1 MILDPEVLVQKTKV
15 ISSLP
20 LVYTRVQEAVND
32 PHSSNRDLANI
43 ISEDP
48 GLAAR
53 LLRMSNSPFFGF
65 ASKIDTIN
73 RAVTVIGTKQLC
85 DLVLATSVMRL
96 FHGVSPELVCMES
109 FWRHS
114 VACGVA
120 ARILAT
126 YRREPNV
133 ERFFVAGLLHDIGRL
148 IIFMQIPEIA
158 LKVLQEAHSRA
169 ALLYE
174 VESEMLGFDHA
185 AVGGALLTQWWLPEH
200 TVEAVAHHHRPSD
213 SPNEHIDAALVHIAD
228 LIVNAMCIGT
238 SGERFVPPLD
248 LRAWERIGLPV
259 SVLAPTLTQL
269 ERQYSEAISVIM
281 PETGNENRVARLG

>member
-1 MILDPEVLVQKTKV
+1 MILDPEILVQKTKV

>member
-1 MILDPEVLVQKTKV
+1 MILDPEILVQKTKV

-20 LVYTRVQEAVND
+20 LVYTRIQEAVND
-32 PHSSNRDLANI
+32 PHSSNRDIANI

-158 LKVLQEAHSRA
+158 LKVLKEAHSRA

-174 VESEMLGFDHA
+174 VESEVLGFDHA
-185 AVGGALLTQWWLPEH
+185 AVGGALLTQWWLPQH
-200 TVEAVAHHHRPSD
+200 TVDAVAYHHHPSN

-248 LRAWERIGLPV
+248 LRAWESIGLPV
-259 SVLAPTLTQL
+259 SVLSPTLTQL
-269 ERQYSEAISVIM
+269 ERQYSEAIGVIM

>member
-158 LKVLQEAHSRA
+158 LKVLQEAHSRT